1 VKNLRYTLCDVFTE
15 RPLAGNPLAV
25 FTDGRGLDVVTMQAL
40 AREMNLSETTF
51 VLPPERGG
59 HARVRIFTPFVE
71 LPFAGHPTLGTAFVL
86 GGPMQSLE
94 LRLELPAGIVPV
106 KLEREAARISF
117 GWMTQPP
124 AAPIEVD
131 GEGPILEALGVPSGA
146 ARVFGYQ
153 NGPEHV
159 YIELGSEGAVSALEP
174 NLAAL
179 GRATKAGV
187 FAFFFDGKLC
197 RARCFVPGSVVPG
210 SVVPGSVV
218 PGSVVPS
225 NGVAEDPATGSAVG
239 PLALHLMRHGRLDGG
254 QVLRVE
260 QGVEM
265 GRPSTL
271 YARIGGGDAPSI
283 EVGGTARIVARG
295 QFTI

>member
-1 VKNLRYTLCDVFTE
+1 
-15 RPLAGNPLAV
+15 
-25 FTDGRGLDVVTMQAL
+25 
-40 AREMNLSETTF
+40 
-51 VLPPERGG
+51 
-59 HARVRIFTPFVE
+59 
-71 LPFAGHPTLGTAFVL
+71 
-86 GGPMQSLE
+86 
-94 LRLELPAGIVPV
+94 
-106 KLEREAARISF
+106 
-117 GWMTQPP
+117 MTQPP

-197 RARCFVPGSVVPG
+197 RARCFVPGSF
-210 SVVPGSVV
+210 
-218 PGSVVPS
+218 VPS

-239 PLALHLMRHGRLDGG
+239 PLALHLMRHGRLDAG

-260 QGVEM
+260 QGGEM

>member
-1 VKNLRYTLCDVFTE
+1 VFTE

-25 FTDGRGLDVVTMQAL
+25 FTDGRGLDAVTMQAL

-94 LRLELPAGIVPV
+94 LRLELSGGIVPV

-131 GEGPILEALGVPSGA
+131 GEGRILAALDVPSGA

-174 NLAAL
+174 NLGAL
-179 GRATKAGV
+179 GRETKAGV
-187 FAFFFDGKLC
+187 FAFFFDGKVC
-197 RARCFVPGSVVPG
+197 RARCFVPGK
-210 SVVPGSVV
+210 
-218 PGSVVPS
+218 
-225 NGVAEDPATGSAVG
+225 GVAEDPATGSAVG
-239 PLALHLMRHGRLDGG
+239 PLALHLTRQGRLEAG

>member
-1 VKNLRYTLCDVFTE
+1 MKNLRYTLCDVFTE
-15 RPLAGNPLAV
+15 RPLAGNPLCV
-25 FTDGRGLDVVTMQAL
+25 FTDGRGLDAVTMQAL

-94 LRLELPAGIVPV
+94 LRLEFLAGIVPV

-124 AAPIEVD
+124 AEPMDVS
-131 GEGPILEALGVPSGA
+131 GEGSILEALDVPSGV

-159 YIELGSEGAVSALEP
+159 YVELGSEGAVSALAP

-187 FAFFFDGKLC
+187 FAFYFDGKLC
-197 RARCFVPGSVVPG
+197 RARCFVPGK
-210 SVVPGSVV
+210 
-218 PGSVVPS
+218 
-225 NGVAEDPATGSAVG
+225 GVAEDPATGSAVG
-239 PLALHLMRHGRLDGG
+239 PLALHLSRGGRLDAG

-271 YARIGGGDAPSI
+271 YARIGAGDAPSI